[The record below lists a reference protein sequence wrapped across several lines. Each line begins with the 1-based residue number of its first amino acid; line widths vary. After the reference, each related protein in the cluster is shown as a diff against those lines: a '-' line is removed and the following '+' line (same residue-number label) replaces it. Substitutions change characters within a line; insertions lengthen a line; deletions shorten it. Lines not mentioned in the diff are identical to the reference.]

1 MVLVLNMIIMVIQK
15 YHSLFVVFMFVIVGF
30 SCFSN
35 YEPVISEITS
45 DPNPVSK
52 EGVVRLHCIAKDED
66 ESSIRVKDFITY
78 NWSASAGFFLVPDST
93 KDTLYKTPD
102 LYIVPDSSDSIFNGS
117 MVYWFAVDSSGAA
130 IDTGFHTVTCQ
141 VSDANNA
148 IDILSIL
155 IRVQ

>member
-1 MVLVLNMIIMVIQK
+1 MVIQK
-15 YHSLFVVFMFVIVGF
+15 YHNQFVLFMFAILCL

-45 DPNPVSK
+45 DPNPVSNG
-52 EGVVRLHCIAKDED
+52 GVVRLHCIAKDED

-117 MVYWFAVDSSGAA
+117 MVYWFAVNSSGAA
-130 IDTGFHTVTCQ
+130 IDTGFQTITCA
-141 VSDANNA
+141 VDDANNA
-148 IDILSIL
+148 VDILSIL
-155 IRVQ
+155 VRVQ

>member
-1 MVLVLNMIIMVIQK
+1 MVIQK
-15 YHSLFVVFMFVIVGF
+15 YHNQFVLFMFAILCL

-52 EGVVRLHCIAKDED
+52 GGVVSLHCIAKDED

-78 NWSASAGFFLVPDST
+78 NWSASAGFLLVPDST
-93 KDTLYKTPD
+93 KDTLFKTPD

-117 MVYWFAVDSSGAA
+117 MVYWFAVNSSGAA
-130 IDTGFHTVTCQ
+130 IDTGFQTITCE
-141 VSDANNA
+141 VDDANNA
-148 IDILSIL
+148 VDILSIL
-155 IRVQ
+155 VRVQ

>member
-1 MVLVLNMIIMVIQK
+1 MVIQK
-15 YHSLFVVFMFVIVGF
+15 YHNQFVLFMFAILCL

-52 EGVVRLHCIAKDED
+52 GGVVRLHCIAKDED

-78 NWSASAGFFLVPDST
+78 NWSSSAGFFLVPDST

-117 MVYWFAVDSSGAA
+117 MVYWFAMNSSGAA
-130 IDTGFHTVTCQ
+130 IDTGFQTITCE
-141 VSDANNA
+141 VDDANNA
-148 IDILSIL
+148 VDILSIL
-155 IRVQ
+155 VRVQ

>member
-1 MVLVLNMIIMVIQK
+1 MVIQK
-15 YHSLFVVFMFVIVGF
+15 YHNQFVLFMFAILCL

-52 EGVVRLHCIAKDED
+52 GGVVRLHCIAKDED
-66 ESSIRVKDFITY
+66 ESSIREKDFITY

-117 MVYWFAVDSSGAA
+117 MVYWFAVNSSGAA
-130 IDTGFHTVTCQ
+130 IDTGFQTITCE
-141 VSDANNA
+141 VDDANNA
-148 IDILSIL
+148 VDILSIL
-155 IRVQ
+155 VRVQ

>member
-1 MVLVLNMIIMVIQK
+1 MVFQKHQNTLVL
-15 YHSLFVVFMFVIVGF
+15 SMFAIVNL
-30 SCFSN
+30 SCLSN

-52 EGVVRLHCIAKDED
+52 EGVVSLYCIAKDED
-66 ESSIRVKDFITY
+66 ESDIRVKDLIKY
-78 NWSASAGFFLVPDST
+78 EWSASAGFFLVPDST

-117 MVYWFAVDSSGAA
+117 MVYWFAVDSSGAE
-130 IDTGFHTVTCQ
+130 IDTGFQTITCE
-141 VSDANNA
+141 VSDVKNA
-148 IDILSIL
+148 VDILSIL

>member
-1 MVLVLNMIIMVIQK
+1 MVIQK
-15 YHSLFVVFMFVIVGF
+15 YHNQFVLFMFAILCL

-52 EGVVRLHCIAKDED
+52 EGVVSLYCIAKDED
-66 ESSIRVKDFITY
+66 ESDIRVKDLITY
-78 NWSASAGFFLVPDST
+78 EWSASAGFFLVPDST

-117 MVYWFAVDSSGAA
+117 MVYWFAVNSSGAA
-130 IDTGFHTVTCQ
+130 IDTGFQTITCE
-141 VSDANNA
+141 VDDANNA
-148 IDILSIL
+148 VDILSIL
-155 IRVQ
+155 VRVQ

>member
-1 MVLVLNMIIMVIQK
+1 MVIQK
-15 YHSLFVVFMFVIVGF
+15 YHNQFVLFMFAILCL

-52 EGVVRLHCIAKDED
+52 GGVVRLHCIAKDED
-66 ESSIRVKDFITY
+66 ESSMREKDFITY

-117 MVYWFAVDSSGAA
+117 MVYWFAVNSSGAA
-130 IDTGFHTVTCQ
+130 IDTGFQTITCE
-141 VSDANNA
+141 VDDANNA
-148 IDILSIL
+148 VDILSIL
-155 IRVQ
+155 VRVQ

>member
-1 MVLVLNMIIMVIQK
+1 MVIQK
-15 YHSLFVVFMFVIVGF
+15 YHNLFVLFMFAILCL

-52 EGVVRLHCIAKDED
+52 GGVVSLHCIAKDED

-93 KDTLYKTPD
+93 KDTLFKTPD

-117 MVYWFAVDSSGAA
+117 MVYWFAVNSSGAA
-130 IDTGFHTVTCQ
+130 IDTGFQTITCE
-141 VSDANNA
+141 VDDANNA
-148 IDILSIL
+148 VDILSIL
-155 IRVQ
+155 VRVQ

>member
-1 MVLVLNMIIMVIQK
+1 MVIQK
-15 YHSLFVVFMFVIVGF
+15 YHNQFVLFMFAILCL

-52 EGVVRLHCIAKDED
+52 GGVVRLHCIAEDED
-66 ESSIRVKDFITY
+66 ELSIRVKDFITY

-102 LYIVPDSSDSIFNGS
+102 LYFVPDSNDSIFNGS
-117 MVYWFAVDSSGAA
+117 MVYWFTVNSSGAA
-130 IDTGFHTVTCQ
+130 IDTGFHTITCQ

-155 IRVQ
+155 IKVQ

>member
-1 MVLVLNMIIMVIQK
+1 M
-15 YHSLFVVFMFVIVGF
+15 S
-30 SCFSN
+30 
-35 YEPVISEITS
+35 
-45 DPNPVSK
+45 
-52 EGVVRLHCIAKDED
+52 LHCIAKDED
-66 ESSIRVKDFITY
+66 ESDIRVKDLIRY
-78 NWSASAGFFLVPDST
+78 EWSASAGFFLVPDST

-130 IDTGFHTVTCQ
+130 IDTGFHTITCQ

-155 IRVQ
+155 IRFSEEYFINYPIFLYPIYCFM

>member
-1 MVLVLNMIIMVIQK
+1 MLNMVIQK
-15 YHSLFVVFMFVIVGF
+15 YHNPFVLFMFANLCL

-35 YEPVISEITS
+35 YEPTISEITS
-45 DPNPVSK
+45 DPNPVNKGGLVS
-52 EGVVRLHCIAKDED
+52 LHCIASDKD

-93 KDTLYKTPD
+93 KDTLYGGSDLFIIPD
-102 LYIVPDSSDSIFNGS
+102 TSDSIFDGS
-117 MVYWFAVDSSGAA
+117 MVYWFAVDSSDAG
-130 IDTGFHTVTCQ
+130 IDTGFQTITCQ
-141 VSDANNA
+141 VNDAHNA

>member
-1 MVLVLNMIIMVIQK
+1 MVIQK
-15 YHSLFVVFMFVIVGF
+15 YHNQFVLFVFAILCL

-52 EGVVRLHCIAKDED
+52 EGVVSLYCIAKDED
-66 ESSIRVKDFITY
+66 ESDIRVKDLIKY
-78 NWSASAGFFLVPDST
+78 EWSASAGFFLVPDST

-130 IDTGFHTVTCQ
+130 IDTGFHTITCQ

-155 IRVQ
+155 IKVQ

>member
-1 MVLVLNMIIMVIQK
+1 MVIQK
-15 YHSLFVVFMFVIVGF
+15 YHNQFVLFMFAILCL

-78 NWSASAGFFLVPDST
+78 SWSASAGFFLVPDST
-93 KDTLYKTPD
+93 KDTLYKNPD

-117 MVYWFAVDSSGAA
+117 MVYWFAVNSSGAA
-130 IDTGFHTVTCQ
+130 IDTGFQTITCE
-141 VSDANNA
+141 VGDANNA

>member
-1 MVLVLNMIIMVIQK
+1 MVIQK
-15 YHSLFVVFMFVIVGF
+15 YHNPFVLFMFAIVGL

-52 EGVVRLHCIAKDED
+52 RGLVYLQCIAKDED
-66 ESSIRVKDFITY
+66 ESSIRKKDFITY
-78 NWSASAGFFLVPDST
+78 DWSASAGSFLVPDST
-93 KDTLYKTPD
+93 KDTLYGVSD
-102 LYIVPDSSDSIFNGS
+102 LFLVPDTSDSIFNGS
-117 MVYWFAVDSSGAA
+117 MVYWFAVDSSGAMT
-130 IDTGFHTVTCQ
+130 DTGYQTITCQ

-155 IRVQ
+155 IKVQ